1 MKIDALK
8 LTNFRN
14 IASLELQPVERVN
27 IIYGNN
33 AQGKTNLIEAL
44 WLLTGAKS
52 FRGAKDAELLLFG
65 SDYAKIEADF
75 YKEGRVQTA
84 QILFAAKKQAQ
95 LNEINLSSVT
105 GLAGIF
111 CAVVFSPSHL
121 GLIQDGP
128 SARRRFADTCICQ
141 ISPKFIALMS
151 DYNRTLLQ
159 RNSLLKDISY
169 SAYLLD
175 TLDVW
180 DDRLAALSA
189 LIVKN
194 RKQYLQRLA
203 VHAGEI
209 YSGISSEK
217 ETLHM
222 RYAASAGLTDDIP
235 AEQYKQW
242 FLQALAKAR
251 AEDIKTGCTSVGP
264 HRDDIDF
271 EINGVDVRSFG
282 SQGQQRSSVLALKLA
297 ESRLISELLHDEPI
311 ILLDD
316 VMSELDKNRQDYLL
330 NHLSGNQVFITCCDK
345 ACFDNLQNGKAFH
358 MVNGGLQNTQ
368 S

>member
-1 MKIDALK
+1 VKINALN

-14 IASLELQPVERVN
+14 IASLELQPAEHVN
-27 IIYGNN
+27 IIYGDN

-52 FRGAKDAELLLFG
+52 FRGAKDAELLQFG
-65 SDYAKIEADF
+65 SGFAKVSASF
-75 YKEGRVQTA
+75 FKEGRDQTA
-84 QILFAAKKQAQ
+84 EILFTAKKQAQ
-95 LNEINLSSVT
+95 LNEIALPSVT

-121 GLIQDGP
+121 SLIQDGP

-169 SAYLLD
+169 SSYLLD

-180 DDRLAALSA
+180 DDRLACLSA

-194 RKQYLQRLA
+194 RKQYIQRLA

-209 YSGISSEK
+209 YSGISSKK
-217 ETLHM
+217 ETLQM
-222 RYAASAGLTDDIP
+222 RYLAAGGLTDDVP
-235 AEQYKQW
+235 DGQYKEW
-242 FLQALAKAR
+242 FLQALGQAR
-251 AEDIKTGCTSVGP
+251 AEDLKTGCTSVGP

-271 EINGVDVRSFG
+271 EINGMNVRSFG

-297 ESRLISELLHDEPI
+297 ESRLIRELLHDEPV

-316 VMSELDKNRQDYLL
+316 VMSELDKSRQDYLL
-330 NHLSGNQVFITCCDK
+330 NHLSENQVFITCCDK
-345 ACFDNLQNGKAFH
+345 GYFDALQNGKAFH
-358 MVNGGLQNTQ
+358 MVKGRLQNEEC
-368 S
+368 